1 MFYPLKF
8 DHKYIEKVW
17 GGKKLSKYRDDMPE
31 AQIIGESWDVS
42 AQKKAV
48 SVVKNG
54 KLAGKSLKELAEMYP
69 VQIMGED
76 FEDQTF
82 PLLLKIIDTQEQL
95 SIQVHPDKRYAAKF
109 EGEASK
115 HEGWYIIDA
124 AEDAYLIVGTKD
136 CTESEFK
143 KAVQNKQIN
152 EYVNKVK
159 VKKGDVFFIKAG
171 LLHAIGPGIL
181 MAEIQETSDTTYRIY
196 DYGRGREL
204 NLAKAIDVLNF
215 KLQTKRRKGL
225 KVCGE
230 NYDYTYYCLTEELAL
245 DIIDLKETFQAA
257 GDKKRFYI
265 LTALEGEGVIS
276 WENGELEISESES
289 VLIPAYTQEYKIEGD
304 LKLMRSYVPNLEK
317 QKEEIFEIIT

>member
-31 AQIIGESWDVS
+31 KQIGESWDVS

-54 KLAGKSLKELAEMYP
+54 KLAGKSLSELAEMYP
-69 VQIMGED
+69 VQIMGEE
-76 FEDQTF
+76 FEDKTF

-115 HEGWYIIDA
+115 NEGWYIIDA
-124 AEDAYLIVGTKD
+124 AEDAYLIIGTKD

-143 KAVQNKQIN
+143 KAVQNKEIN
-152 EYVNKVK
+152 KYVNKVK
-159 VKKGDVFFIKAG
+159 VEKGDVFFIKAG

-181 MAEIQETSDTTYRIY
+181 MAEIQETSDTTYRIFDY
-196 DYGRGREL
+196 DRGREL
-204 NLAKAIDVLNF
+204 HLAKAMDVINF
-215 KLQTKRRKGL
+215 KLQTKKRKGL
-225 KVCGE
+225 KVCAKD
-230 NYDYTYYCLTEELAL
+230 YDYTYYCLTEELAL
-245 DIIDLKETFQAA
+245 DIIDLKDILHAE
-257 GDKKRFYI
+257 GDRKRFYI
-265 LTALEGEGVIS
+265 LTAVKGEGFIS
-276 WENGELEISESES
+276 WEGGELEITESES
-289 VLIPAYTQEYKIEGD
+289 VLIPAYAQEYKIEGD
-304 LKLMRSYVPNLEK
+304 LKLMRSYVPDFEK
-317 QKEEIFEIIT
+317 QKEEIIDIIT